1 MLQTYLQNTFIL
13 KTGCKTIDNLLHGG
27 LYSSQMTEIYGESN
41 SGKTRLCLNIAANL
55 LVSLKPTLTIQ
66 EQINNKSN
74 NNNVFRILYIDS
86 CNNFCP
92 KLFAKILK
100 ASDQSLTD
108 EQINELLKMMRIMYC
123 ENIFDLLDILFTLEK
138 ESKLLGCKTNDFNRN
153 NEKNLF
159 EVKHLTVTH
168 LLIIENFNI
177 LFNIFKNSYNE
188 LLSNLHY
195 TTRILKYLCD
205 YLNIT
210 ILVVNTT
217 SAERYKLHQ
226 TWNSLPNVRILLTK
240 ANNEHKIELIKH
252 TRVISNSFC
261 KFQITEN
268 GLM

>member
-1 MLQTYLQNTFIL
+1 L

-27 LYSSQMTEIYGESN
+27 LFSSQLTEIYGESN

-100 ASDQSLTD
+100 ALDQSLTD

-138 ESKLLGCKTNDFNRN
+138 ESKLLGCKT
-153 NEKNLF
+153 
-159 EVKHLTVTH
+159 VTH
-168 LLIIENFNI
+168 LLIIESFNI

-210 ILVVNTT
+210 ILVVNST